1 MQKDKVNTTRPP
13 PTNLHI
19 IMVMC
24 YMYITKKKRLSW
36 QLRNNLLLS
45 ADTNAPW
52 TPLWWFHEQLY
63 CPRCLLNN
71 KEVIPN
77 YNAVYVLKHI
87 KCRCYIIYVVFL
99 TLGMAISRNTG
110 QSDILGSSSDRA
122 RIRTLSLQYT
132 SDVGVYTPHYRTR
145 QRGNKYRLCIS
156 EVINVHF
163 TLPSITW
170 KIPIRKQF
178 ASIIRS
184 PKILFLIAH
193 VICLHKVLLLQQV
206 HN

>member
-52 TPLWWFHEQLY
+52 THLWRFHEQLY

-145 QRGNKYRLCIS
+145 QWGTKYRLCIS
-156 EVINVHF
+156 EVIKCTFYITFNHMKNTNQKTICINNTITKDSISYSTRYLF
-163 TLPSITW
+163 T
-170 KIPIRKQF
+170 
-178 ASIIRS
+178 
-184 PKILFLIAH
+184 
-193 VICLHKVLLLQQV
+193 
-206 HN
+206 